1 MKFYLI
7 KSTQGQQSYCSIIN
21 ETEEGYTIKICRDI
35 DGYRKISE
43 DFIEKSLF
51 ELCLRTGYI
60 REVKKNAV
68 NASFVA

>member
-7 KSTQGQQSYCSIIN
+7 KSTQGQHSYCSIIN
-21 ETEEGYTIKICRDI
+21 ESEDGYTIKICRDI
-35 DGYRKISE
+35 DGYTKTSE

-60 REVKKNAV
+60 SEVKNAT
-68 NASFVA
+68 AHKAFVA